1 MITEA
6 AFCVA
11 IQYNRIVWQKL
22 DKLRIINVPCLIYNA
37 NYVPVLEGMVRQ
49 CPAEAK
55 NCEISKKAHDK

>member
-1 MITEA
+1 MIAEA

-22 DKLRIINVPCLIYNA
+22 DKPHIVNVPCLIYNT
-37 NYVPVLEGMVRQ
+37 NYVPVLEGRVGQ

-55 NCEISKKAHDK
+55 NCETSKKAHDK